1 MVAALEG
8 FLAGAHEENSSLKN
22 QLSEGETHLFMAKEE
37 KRVLEI
43 ELDYA
48 RKIVEKMIK
57 ELADVRSGSQA

>member
-1 MVAALEG
+1 MAALEG

-22 QLSEGETHLFMAKEE
+22 QLSEAETHLFMAKEE

-57 ELADVRSGSQA
+57 ELADVRAGSQA